1 MTLCQKCLA
10 EDVIIRRSGYR
21 PVCPGCGAS
30 GYLSYLYEC
39 GFCGT
44 EKSMNGW
51 CENPSCN
58 SLKKRLIEN
67 AYFFLFPVRPYY
79 KGLFRY
85 KFILYPYTLFLGLS
99 LYQRWSSDL
108 FLGSSGC
115 SPWFIFIQASPK
127 ELLPKRRRETRNNGK
142 SSAGIE

>member
-44 EKSMNGW
+44 EKTMNGW

-85 KFILYPYTLFLGLS
+85 KFILYPYTLFFGLVIVPTMVVGSVLGIIWVLALVYFYSS
-99 LYQRWSSDL
+99 LTKRAVAKEEARDKEQRKKFGWD
-108 FLGSSGC
+108 
-115 SPWFIFIQASPK
+115 
-127 ELLPKRRRETRNNGK
+127 
-142 SSAGIE
+142 